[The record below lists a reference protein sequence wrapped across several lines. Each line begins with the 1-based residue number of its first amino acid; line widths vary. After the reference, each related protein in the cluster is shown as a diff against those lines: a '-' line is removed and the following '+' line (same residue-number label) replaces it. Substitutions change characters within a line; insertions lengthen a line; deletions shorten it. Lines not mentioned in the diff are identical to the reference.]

1 MKAIVATACKG
12 KKSILA
18 RIVQKRRKIAPNDA
32 KKGDLAE
39 VQAIFLSEV
48 QWRFPRTHQ

>member
-12 KKSILA
+12 KNSIQA

-32 KKGDLAE
+32 KKGDLVQ
-39 VQAIFLSEV
+39 VQAIFLSKV
-48 QWRFPRTHQ
+48 QRRFPRTCQ